1 MASNNIY
8 VAYVVLDVPYVYID
22 TDNSYR
28 YEYEPKVYL
37 GTVYADTEEE
47 AKEKAL
53 NIFNVAR
60 DILHLEKVNN

>member
-1 MASNNIY
+1 MDGNNIY

-47 AKEKAL
+47 AEEKAL
-53 NIFNVAR
+53 NIFNVER